1 VRLVDSEFCFRMCF
15 GFDIDSD
22 ALNIFHR
29 NAEEFELNNV
39 EIVQLDIRRCAKVDH
54 HFIQMFDT
62 VIMNP
67 PFGTRQQGI
76 CVFTLKL
83 IFTFTA

>member
-1 VRLVDSEFCFRMCF
+1 MCF

-22 ALNIFHR
+22 ALNVCQH
-29 NAEEFELNNV
+29 NTEEFELNNV
-39 EIVQLDIRRCAKVDH
+39 ELVQLDVRKWAKVDDH
-54 HFIQMFDT
+54 RFVQMFDT

-76 CVFTLKL
+76 FTP
-83 IFTFTA
+83 FNG

>member
-1 VRLVDSEFCFRMCF
+1 VNFCFRMCF

-22 ALNIFHR
+22 ALNICQR
-29 NAEEFELNNV
+29 NVEEFELNNV
-39 EIVQLDIRRCAKVDH
+39 EIAQLDICKCARVDDH
-54 HFIQMFDT
+54 RFVQMFDT

-76 CVFTLKL
+76 WLYLTKVYCRV
-83 IFTFTA
+83 